1 MPSLEMKQELYSVM
15 CINTICYVLYFN
27 SNVCVFKRHTNAS
40 LSGFCYLCFLQIALV
55 CDPLSYVS
63 KDPFPGPLE
72 EREFWATRL
81 KALSSVRE
89 QLSSLLAMTIL
100 TNLEEAHSSYAGV
113 FGQVYK
119 DVDMVGYPCNSQCHK
134 TTSVS

>member
-1 MPSLEMKQELYSVM
+1 MQFAMYCISTLMCVYLRDSV
-15 CINTICYVLYFN
+15 
-27 SNVCVFKRHTNAS
+27 NAS
-40 LSGFCYLCFLQIALV
+40 VSGFLYCYLCLLQLALV
-55 CDPLSYVS
+55 CDPLAYVNR
-63 KDPFPGPLE
+63 DPFPGPLE

-119 DVDMVGYPCNSQCHK
+119 DVDMVGYPCISQCHK
-134 TTSVS
+134 TTSVP

>member
-1 MPSLEMKQELYSVM
+1 MYCILTVM
-15 CINTICYVLYFN
+15 CVYLRDSV
-27 SNVCVFKRHTNAS
+27 NAS
-40 LSGFCYLCFLQIALV
+40 VSGFLYCYLCPLQLALV
-55 CDPLSYVS
+55 CDPLAYVNR
-63 KDPFPGPLE
+63 DPFPGPLE

-119 DVDMVGYPCNSQCHK
+119 DVDMVGYPCISQCLK
-134 TTSVS
+134 TTSVP